1 MTFQIINT
9 TTKQPINL
17 AEFDSKYCTFTGIP
31 ELSKE
36 FAEWFHWMESVFTT
50 YADIADHTKDSLIYR
65 QVVHNHNNRMVTCD
79 QVVQCLIICEGKLV
93 LPTDDFESLNY
104 ELEQVKRLIKFF
116 LSEGIR
122 KKYYFEF
129 HY

>member
-50 YADIADHTKDSLIYR
+50 YADIADNTKGSLIYR
-65 QVVHNHNNRMVTCD
+65 QVVHNHSNRMVTCD
-79 QVVQCLIICEGKLV
+79 QVVQYLIICEG
-93 LPTDDFESLNY
+93 
-104 ELEQVKRLIKFF
+104 
-116 LSEGIR
+116 
-122 KKYYFEF
+122 
-129 HY
+129 

>member
-1 MTFQIINT
+1 MTFQIIDT
-9 TTKQPINL
+9 TTKLPINL

-31 ELSKE
+31 ELINE
-36 FAEWFHWMESVFTT
+36 FAEWFPWLESVFNT
-50 YADIADHTKDSLIYR
+50 YTDIADNTKGSLIYR
-65 QVVHNHNNRMVTCD
+65 QVVHNHNNLMVTCD

-122 KKYYFEF
+122 KEYYFEF